1 MIKVVGFNRDQL
13 NGVEVQQRG
22 KHGCKRAA
30 WLGSQSG
37 GVLKRACLVLNPYWR
52 HRLGLV
58 KPWPSSAVD
67 NGVLNAYWRHRLGLG
82 KLHRE
87 DGPAIEVLNAYWR
100 HRLGL
105 ADLPKTARH
114 RQAGAQRLLASSAWL
129 GPPVRAVLRI
139 VAVLNAYWRHRLG
152 LGGREGTS
160 GLAGRYVLNAYWR
173 HRLGLVELTFWNLFI
188 GLFSCSTPIGVIGL
202 AWSGVAIVAKAMPLC
217 STPIGVIGLAWCV
230 VGHGTSNL
238 HGAQRLLASS
248 AWLG

>member
-82 KLHRE
+82 GYPRRPGVLDQTRAERGVLNAYWRHRL
-87 DGPAIEVLNAYWR
+87 GLGSARPRFPQTSEVLNAYWR

-105 ADLPKTARH
+105 AAP
-114 RQAGAQRLLASSAWL
+114 
-129 GPPVRAVLRI
+129 
-139 VAVLNAYWRHRLG
+139 
-152 LGGREGTS
+152 
-160 GLAGRYVLNAYWR
+160 
-173 HRLGLVELTFWNLFI
+173 
-188 GLFSCSTPIGVIGL
+188 
-202 AWSGVAIVAKAMPLC
+202 
-217 STPIGVIGLAWCV
+217 
-230 VGHGTSNL
+230 
-238 HGAQRLLASS
+238 
-248 AWLG
+248 